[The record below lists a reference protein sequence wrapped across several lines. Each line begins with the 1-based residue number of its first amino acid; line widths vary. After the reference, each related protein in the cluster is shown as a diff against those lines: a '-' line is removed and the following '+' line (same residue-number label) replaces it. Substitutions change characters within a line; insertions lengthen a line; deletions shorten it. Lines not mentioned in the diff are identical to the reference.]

1 MTDPLSSLHR
11 LSRTSPA
18 DRAPATDKAEPRTA
32 QAAGQPVARPA
43 PAGPGA
49 DRLELSDVARSAMQE
64 PSFDRAKVE
73 AIKQALKEGQYPLDS
88 RRIAEN
94 FMAIEQM
101 IKG

>member
-1 MTDPLSSLHR
+1 MTDPLSPLYR
-11 LSRTSPA
+11 FSRSGAA
-18 DRAPATDKAEPRTA
+18 DRTPAPDKAEPRTA
-32 QAAGQPVARPA
+32 PAAEPPA
-43 PAGPGA
+43 VKPTAGPGA
-49 DRLELSDVARSAMQE
+49 DRVELSDVARRAMQE
-64 PSFDRAKVE
+64 PAFDRAKVE